1 MTDKELVAAII
12 NSEST
17 YSVGDVAR
25 FAQQLGVSMGR
36 TRLYE
41 WMRDRGYLCKT
52 DGDWNLPTNDFM
64 EAGYAREVI
73 DFECADGQ
81 LRNVTRI
88 TGKGL
93 YHLLS
98 ELDMEFRIEPAVSE
112 SDGMG
117 EVG

>member
-1 MTDKELVAAII
+1 MTDKEFVAAVID
-12 NSEST
+12 SKST

-36 TRLYE
+36 TRLFE

-52 DGDWNLPTNDFM
+52 DGDRNLPTNDFM
-64 EAGYAREVI
+64 ETGYAREVI

-98 ELDMEFRIEPAVSE
+98 ELDMEFRIEPVVRNTA
-112 SDGMG
+112 GMG
-117 EVG
+117 EVD